1 MTEPVQICRGFTDEQ
16 WNILRTRL
24 NNSDESAWG
33 CAIEVFKRRI
43 NERYF
48 SCIDALINGDSKQ
61 DIKVVSGAP
70 PYCSTLSEDDESPI
84 IVPGFA
90 ILALCCLLAETLQ
103 SFREK
108 PQETPASVMECTFP
122 NGKCIKP
129 ATISQVKDF
138 LLRPAFRGEF
148 SDDKIR
154 SSFVKG
160 IRNGIFHEAETRRW
174 VIWRDEPQ
182 GRILASRGKGYALNR
197 TEFYRALK
205 DEFQTYIT
213 ELQDP
218 TNKCLRYR
226 FVRKMTDIAKECS

>member
-16 WNILRTRL
+16 WMILRTRL
-24 NNSDESAWG
+24 DNGDESAWH

-48 SCIDALINGDSKQ
+48 SCIDALINRDSKQ
-61 DIKVVSGAP
+61 DIKVASEATTD
-70 PYCSTLSEDDESPI
+70 CSTLPEDDEGLS

-103 SFREK
+103 SFEEK
-108 PQETPASVMECTFP
+108 PQETPTSVVECTFP
-122 NGKCIKP
+122 KGKCIKP
-129 ATISQVKDF
+129 ATTSQVKDF

-148 SDDKIR
+148 KNDKIR

-160 IRNGIFHEAETRRW
+160 IRNGIFHEAETRGW
-174 VIWRDEPQ
+174 VIWRDNPQ
-182 GRILASRGKGYALNR
+182 GRILAPRGKGYALNR

-205 DEFQTYIT
+205 DEFQTYLK

-218 TNKCLRYR
+218 SNSPLRVR
-226 FVRKMTDIAKECS
+226 FVKKMTEIAKKCS